1 MHELLDFHSDVS
13 EARQAGRPL
22 VALETTAIA
31 HGLPWPRNLETAQAM
46 EQAVCEAGAIPAT
59 IAILDGRVKI
69 GLTPAELERIATA
82 EEIAKVSRR
91 DFAPVLASGGLGA
104 TTVAGTLIAAAR
116 AGISIFG
123 TGGIGGVHQ
132 GGQETLDISS
142 DLIELGRQPVAVVAS
157 GAKSILDLPRTL
169 EFLETQGVPVIGYG
183 SDDFPAFYKRRSGLE
198 VLARADGPEA
208 AARMMQAH
216 WALGLD
222 SGLLIAN
229 PIPAAAAL
237 DGGNLDNWT
246 AEALA
251 EATAQG
257 VTGKEVTPFVLQRL
271 FDLSGGATLE
281 ANIALLIANAGV
293 AGEIAVAYRGLGEG

>member
-1 MHELLDFHSDVS
+1 
-13 EARQAGRPL
+13 
-22 VALETTAIA
+22 
-31 HGLPWPRNLETAQAM
+31 M
-46 EQAVCEAGAIPAT
+46 EQAVRDAGAVPAT
-59 IAILDGRVKI
+59 IAIIDGRVKI
-69 GLTPAELERIATA
+69 GLTAGDLERIATA
-82 EEIAKVSRR
+82 EEVAKVSRR

-116 AGISIFG
+116 AGIRVFG

-132 GGQETLDISS
+132 GGQESLDISS

-183 SDDFPAFYKRRSGLE
+183 SGDFPAFYKRSSGLE
-198 VLARADGPEA
+198 VLARADSPEA
-208 AARMMQAH
+208 AARMMRAH

-222 SGLLIAN
+222 GGLLIAN
-229 PIPAAAAL
+229 PIPEAAAL
-237 DGGNLDNWT
+237 DGENLDNWT
-246 AEALA
+246 AEALD
-251 EATAQG
+251 EAASQG

-281 ANIALLIANAGV
+281 ANIALLVANVGA
-293 AGEIAVAYRGLGEG
+293 AGEVAVAYGGLEGV

>member
-1 MHELLDFHSDVS
+1 MSDLIELHPEVSD
-13 EARQAGRPL
+13 ALRADRPI

-31 HGLPWPRNLETAQAM
+31 HGLPWPNNLETAQAM
-46 EQAVCEAGAIPAT
+46 EQAVRAAGATPAT
-59 IAILDGRVKI
+59 IAVLDGRVKI
-69 GLTPAELERIATA
+69 GLKPEELQRIATA

-116 AGISIFG
+116 AGIRIFG

-132 GGQETLDISS
+132 GGHESFDISS

-183 SDDFPAFYKRRSGLE
+183 CDDFPAFYKRTSGLE
-198 VLARADGPEA
+198 VLARADNPEA
-208 AARMMQAH
+208 AARMMRAH
-216 WALGLD
+216 WALGLE

-229 PIPAAAAL
+229 PIPQAAAL
-237 DGGNLDNWT
+237 DNENLDNWT
-246 AEALA
+246 AEALG
-251 EATAQG
+251 EAAAQG
-257 VTGKEVTPFVLQRL
+257 VIGKEVTPFVLRRL
-271 FDLSGGATLE
+271 FDLSGGAILE
-281 ANIALLIANAGV
+281 ANMALLVANAGL
-293 AGEIAVAYRGLGEG
+293 AGEIAVAFQGLDGG